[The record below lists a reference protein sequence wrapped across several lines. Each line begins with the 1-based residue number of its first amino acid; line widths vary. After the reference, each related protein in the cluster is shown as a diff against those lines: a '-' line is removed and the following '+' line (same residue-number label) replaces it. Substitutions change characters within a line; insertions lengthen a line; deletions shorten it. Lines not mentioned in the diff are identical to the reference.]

1 MSRIKP
7 VQGGVDISLRHCRS
21 VSKGTV
27 RVIVSNSS
35 RLPEQES
42 VRLRLPNSSYRLD
55 RKGTDNDFDTCRKL
69 GMPLLKAMTAIGPWH
84 LGHVRG
90 SILLKCVRASE
101 DCPQIGLFSKKA
113 ATFLTL

>member
-1 MSRIKP
+1 M
-7 VQGGVDISLRHCRS
+7 
-21 VSKGTV
+21 T
-27 RVIVSNSS
+27 SS
-35 RLPEQES
+35 AS
-42 VRLRLPNSSYRLD
+42 
-55 RKGTDNDFDTCRKL
+55 
-69 GMPLLKAMTAIGPWH
+69 MKAMTAIGPWH